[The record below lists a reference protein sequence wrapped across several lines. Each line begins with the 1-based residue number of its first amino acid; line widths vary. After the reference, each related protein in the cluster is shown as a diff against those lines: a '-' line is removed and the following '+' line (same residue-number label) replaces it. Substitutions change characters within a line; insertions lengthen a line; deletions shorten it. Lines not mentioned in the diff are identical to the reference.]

1 MMYNPENKQ
10 AVQAE
15 ILRLA
20 ALGNSIPR
28 ISRIPGMPP
37 AATIREWVKTDAVF
51 GTQWK
56 EHRQV
61 GMDAVADDLL
71 DIADNQGGDVH
82 RDRLRLDTRKW
93 LLSRWAPQSYGDR
106 VAVTGAEDG
115 PPIQISDTDRAA
127 RIAQILEAA
136 KRRREIADDATAGN

>member
-1 MMYNPENKQ
+1 MYNPENRE

-28 ISRIPGMPP
+28 IARLPDMPP
-37 AATIREWVKTDAVF
+37 AATIRDWIRADPVF
-51 GTQWK
+51 QAKWK
-56 EHRQV
+56 ENRQV

-71 DIADNQGGDVH
+71 DIADNHGGDVH

-93 LLSRWAPQSYGDR
+93 LLSRWAPASYGDR

-115 PPIQISDTDRAA
+115 PPIQITDTDRAA

-136 KRRREIADDATAGN
+136 KRRREIADDSTAGN